1 MPHNMRHSFFFLQ
14 IYFRENPSLHTSQ
27 VLLKREKKLYIM
39 ELQKLTNGH
48 HHDFQHL
55 EEGYVSLIS
64 SDFAF
69 KTELYAC
76 L

>member
-1 MPHNMRHSFFFLQ
+1 
-14 IYFRENPSLHTSQ
+14 
-27 VLLKREKKLYIM
+27 M

-48 HHDFQHL
+48 HSDFQHL
-55 EEGYVSLIS
+55 EEGYVSFIS